1 MARPLVGGISAAAA
15 AGHAAFFC
23 TGAAFLATDIMYLRT
38 ISMGSISLAMVF
50 QYYRPQPLRM
60 PLRWNAIFLLINCG
74 MAGALYSERQ
84 EAEDMTEEMV
94 EIFEGGLFRDRGFSK
109 VDFYRL
115 FGLAQKEVIKKG
127 DYLKRTGSVSN
138 KLFYIV
144 SGSASIKREEVFL
157 SSVSEHDFAG
167 EIDLIRYLTES
178 KKIPDAENADEVS
191 FQMMGDENPPAEAIN
206 LARESCVVESDE
218 MTVYVWDFLTLKDF
232 LVGGNQRAVSNAL
245 HAYIGHEMREKLE
258 DAWNI
263 RVEDDRD
270 KAHVQQ
276 LAVDYLFGGLGERA
290 DVNEVR

>member
-1 MARPLVGGISAAAA
+1 LFHRHV
-15 AGHAAFFC
+15 
-23 TGAAFLATDIMYLRT
+23 D
-38 ISMGSISLAMVF
+38 V
-50 QYYRPQPLRM
+50 
-60 PLRWNAIFLLINCG
+60 NLL
-74 MAGALYSERQ
+74 
-84 EAEDMTEEMV
+84 
-94 EIFEGGLFRDRGFSK
+94 
-109 VDFYRL
+109 FYR
-115 FGLAQKEVIKKG
+115 
-127 DYLKRTGSVSN
+127 
-138 KLFYIV
+138 FYIV

-178 KKIPDAENADEVS
+178 KKIPDAEDRDDVS
-191 FQMMGDENPPAEAIN
+191 FQIMGDENPLAEAIN

-232 LVGGNQRAVSNAL
+232 LGHQRAVSNAL

-290 DVNEVR
+290 DGNGVR